1 MSNLASA
8 AFGHFPSCHGCGG
21 LAAQHHFGARTG
33 SSMVLMGAAKMALAV
48 VLGPSLLT
56 ALAAFPRSVLG
67 VLLAVGGVE
76 LAVSVRDME
85 RRDDV
90 AVMLIGAGV
99 VIQIGTG
106 AGFVAALAAAKAF
119 ELRGR
124 LR

>member
-1 MSNLASA
+1 MT
-8 AFGHFPSCHGCGG
+8 
-21 LAAQHHFGARTG
+21 RG
-33 SSMVLMGAAKMALAV
+33 SSETRRGGVR
-48 VLGPSLLT
+48 T
-56 ALAAFPRSVLG
+56 ALGKPAC
-67 VLLAVGGVE
+67 E

>member
-1 MSNLASA
+1 M
-8 AFGHFPSCHGCGG
+8 
-21 LAAQHHFGARTG
+21 
-33 SSMVLMGAAKMALAV
+33 
-48 VLGPSLLT
+48 
-56 ALAAFPRSVLG
+56 LG

-85 RRDDV
+85 RRNDV

-106 AGFVAALAAAKAF
+106 VGFVAALAAAKAF

-124 LR
+124 SH

>member
-1 MSNLASA
+1 MSSSA
-8 AFGHFPSCHGCGG
+8 LDNCKLTYFPLPGRGETSR
-21 LAAQHHFGARTG
+21 L
-33 SSMVLMGAAKMALAV
+33 
-48 VLGPSLLT
+48 
-56 ALAAFPRSVLG
+56 
-67 VLLAVGGVE
+67 LLAIGGVE

-85 RRDDV
+85 RRDGV
-90 AVMLIGAGV
+90 VVLVIGAGV